1 MKKLFTW
8 IFTLIYTSVFCQG
21 IDTVIDKGIYKSYY
35 DIDIKEPIYLSYKL
49 YKGGGKC
56 SREGF
61 RFKNDTKIPTAT
73 DKDYAGSGFDMGH
86 LANAADFAN
95 DCQKDEL
102 TFRFYNCLPQY
113 PNLNRGIWKRCETQI
128 RQESQSDSLLIICGG
143 VFSEGSKRIGTGVWV
158 PDYCWKVVISL
169 TTNKPLHVWW
179 FANVS
184 KDADKFFMNLSLQ
197 ELESKI
203 GYKIPLKY

>member
-61 RFKNDTKIPTAT
+61 RFKNDTKIAT
-73 DKDYAGSGFDMGH
+73 
-86 LANAADFAN
+86 L
-95 DCQKDEL
+95 
-102 TFRFYNCLPQY
+102 FYKKIMY
-113 PNLNRGIWKRCETQI
+113 
-128 RQESQSDSLLIICGG
+128 S
-143 VFSEGSKRIGTGVWV
+143 
-158 PDYCWKVVISL
+158 CW
-169 TTNKPLHVWW
+169 HE
-179 FANVS
+179 
-184 KDADKFFMNLSLQ
+184 LSLI
-197 ELESKI
+197 KI
-203 GYKIPLKY
+203 SSCFITM